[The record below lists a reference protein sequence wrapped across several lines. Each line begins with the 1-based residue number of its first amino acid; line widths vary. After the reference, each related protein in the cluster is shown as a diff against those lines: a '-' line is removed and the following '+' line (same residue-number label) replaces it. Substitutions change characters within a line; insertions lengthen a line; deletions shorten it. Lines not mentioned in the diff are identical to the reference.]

1 MYYVKAQGKTLAELK
16 KAVAAVLRELSHEV
30 TVTGSSKVDMGNFMA
45 AENLPES
52 DDEFETV
59 DSPYKNFEAPIT
71 APTVPGEVD
80 AENIPWDGRIHAS
93 SRALTKD
100 GTWRTRRNLDD
111 ATYKTIKNE
120 LLANRGTVAQP
131 VYTAPVYEAPAI
143 VTPPLQVVQT
153 PVIAPTIAMPVMNNG
168 GHTVDSFKTNFA
180 MIIATL
186 ITEGKITQ
194 DYINQLKDYFKTTEI
209 WMLNDEQKAQVFE
222 SFVGYG
228 FVKKVG

>member
-1 MYYVKAQGKTLAELK
+1 MYYVKAQGKSLVELK
-16 KAVAAVLRELSHEV
+16 KAVAAVLRELSGEEKI
-30 TVTGSSKVDMGNFMA
+30 TGSSKVDMGNFMA
-45 AENLPES
+45 AENSPES

-143 VTPPLQVVQT
+143 VTPPVVAPPVVT
-153 PVIAPTIAMPVMNNG
+153 PPTIAMPMMNNG
-168 GHTVDSFKTNFA
+168 GHTVDSFRANFA

-186 ITEGKITQ
+186 VTEGKVTQ
-194 DYINQLKDYFKTTEI
+194 EYLNQLKDYFKTTEI

-222 SFVGYG
+222 AFIGYG